1 MRIVRTFRLAL
12 VAAAIVPALVGAQ
25 GTSNSP
31 RGFQDSWFWGAKGGS
46 TMFTTGADGASKV
59 SAPTV
64 GAEWLITR
72 THAALYV
79 SIEQAFFDNTA
90 GVFDASAPG
99 SVRTVDINDL
109 RRYNAGIFFFPLEYG
124 KLRPYAGLGV
134 ALNVIQNADPLGTY
148 TSANAQQGVFEA
160 VDDQS
165 SRVAAVFTLGAQ
177 AQLQPRLSVFAQAAT
192 MPTRRN
198 FLINGAANTFVI
210 EAGVRFN
217 VIRAI
222 DPLK

>member
-12 VAAAIVPALVGAQ
+12 AIAAVVPALVGAQ
-25 GTSNSP
+25 GTSTTT
-31 RGFQDSWFWGAKGGS
+31 RGFEDSWFWGAKGGS
-46 TMFTTGADGASKV
+46 TMFTTGAGGSSKV
-59 SAPTV
+59 NAPTV
-64 GAEWLITR
+64 GVEWLITR

-99 SVRTVDINDL
+99 AVRAVNINDL
-109 RRYNAGIFFFPLEYG
+109 RRYNAGLFLFPLEYG
-124 KLRPYAGLGV
+124 RLRPYAGLGV

-148 TSANAQQGVFEA
+148 TSADAQQIVFA
-160 VDDQS
+160 TVDEQA

-177 AQLQPRLSVFAQAAT
+177 AQLQPRVSVFAQAAT

-198 FLINGAANTFVI
+198 FLINGAANTFVF

-217 VIRAI
+217 VIGAI
-222 DPLK
+222 AALK

>member
-12 VAAAIVPALVGAQ
+12 TAAAFVPALVGAQ
-25 GTSNSP
+25 GTSNAP
-31 RGFQDSWFWGAKGGS
+31 RSFQDSWFWGAKGGS
-46 TMFTTGADGASKV
+46 TMFTTGTDGAAKV
-59 SAPTV
+59 TAPTV

-79 SIEQAFFDNTA
+79 SVEQAFFDNTA

-99 SVRTVDINDL
+99 SLRAVNINDL
-109 RRYNAGIFFFPLEYG
+109 RRYGAGVFIFPVTYG
-124 KLRPYAGLGV
+124 NLRPYAGLGLS
-134 ALNVIQNADPLGTY
+134 LNVIQNADPLGTF
-148 TSANAQQGVFEA
+148 TSADAQQNVFRA
-160 VDDQS
+160 VDNQS
-165 SRVAAVFTLGAQ
+165 SKVAAVFTLGAQ

-198 FLINGAANTFVI
+198 FLINGAANTFVL
-210 EAGVRFN
+210 EAGLRFN
-217 VIRAI
+217 LIRAI